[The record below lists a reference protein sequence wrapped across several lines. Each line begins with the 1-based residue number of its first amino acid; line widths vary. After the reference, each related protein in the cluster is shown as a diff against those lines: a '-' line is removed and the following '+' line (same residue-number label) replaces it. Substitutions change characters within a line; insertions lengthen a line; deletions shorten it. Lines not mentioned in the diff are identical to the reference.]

1 MRVLVTGAGGFIGR
15 HLVPAL
21 GAGDALVHALL
32 HPGEDASS
40 VIAPGV
46 KVLRADVRDARAADA
61 AVRAAGSLDVVY
73 HLAGLVPTPGLA
85 RADYVATNVE
95 GTRHVLRAA
104 AAAGARH
111 VVHASS
117 VAVHGVPP
125 RSHVDEDAPIA
136 PLNAYQGTKAEGERE
151 CARFAAE
158 TGIGVTVA
166 RLTTVYGPGD
176 VRGGRLYRDVVA
188 GRVRMVGA
196 GHARSQITYVDDM
209 VDALRRCGNRPPPP
223 AVETFI
229 LGTAEV
235 VTVRGLIDEIA
246 RAAGVTP
253 RIRRLPAAPFALIL
267 RARRASSRGRLPPPG
282 LADRLDFFL
291 AERTFDVS
299 RAQRDLGFSA
309 RVSVREG
316 VRRTLAWYQERGM
329 L

>member
-1 MRVLVTGAGGFIGR
+1 M
-15 HLVPAL
+15 
-21 GAGDALVHALL
+21 
-32 HPGEDASS
+32 
-40 VIAPGV
+40 PGV
-46 KVLRADVRDARAADA
+46 KVVRADVRDARAVET
-61 AVRAAGSLDVVY
+61 AVRASGPLDVVY
-73 HLAGLVPTPGLA
+73 HLAGLVPTPGRP
-85 RADYVATNVE
+85 RADYVATNVD

-117 VAVHGVPP
+117 VGVHGVPP
-125 RSHVDEDAPIA
+125 RPLVDEDAPIV
-136 PLNAYQGTKAEGERE
+136 PLNAYQDTKAAGERE

-176 VRGGRLYRDVVA
+176 VRGARLYRDVVV
-188 GRVRMVGA
+188 GRVQMVGA
-196 GHARSQITYVDDM
+196 GRARSQITYVDDI
-209 VDALRRCGNRPPPP
+209 VDALCRCGSRPLRTG
-223 AVETFI
+223 VETFI

-235 VTVRGLIDEIA
+235 LTARELIDEIA

-253 RIRRLPAAPFALIL
+253 RIRRLPAAPFALVL
-267 RARRASSRGRLPPPG
+267 RARRASSRGRLRPPG

-316 VRRTLAWYQERGM
+316 VRRTLAWYRERGM